1 LFRPVGPLQ
10 LFLTRGADIRRAVH
24 PTTQVSGG
32 SEILLSSRKES
43 IFGAGVL
50 PAGQDV
56 CHAGVGRHR
65 APARD
70 QERNQLVDATEARR
84 LGYQSS
90 GEVAEMLGV
99 TLRTL
104 RYYEEQGLV
113 TPSRTDKGTR
123 YYSDFAVQ
131 RLEVC
136 VRLAAVGV
144 PIKTLRQLA
153 TIRPSSA
160 TGEESSHQLAEVFAS
175 IRADLRASLAN
186 LRYLLSDLEKT
197 ERLVR
202 TCWDCPLRPNRTD
215 CPDCPCEQQIDSAFI
230 LHLTWDDNRPEPVE
244 PHLSQAARALTPPD
258 PPTPD
263 AQRLEH

>member
-1 LFRPVGPLQ
+1 M
-10 LFLTRGADIRRAVH
+10 A
-24 PTTQVSGG
+24 
-32 SEILLSSRKES
+32 
-43 IFGAGVL
+43 
-50 PAGQDV
+50 
-56 CHAGVGRHR
+56 
-65 APARD
+65 APART
-70 QERNQLVDATEARR
+70 EEGSQLVDATEARR

-90 GEVAEMLGV
+90 GEVAELLGV

-144 PIKTLRQLA
+144 PIRTLKQLA
-153 TIRPSSA
+153 TTRPSSA
-160 TGEESSHQLAEVFAS
+160 SGEESSHQLAEIFAS

-202 TCWDCPLRPNRTD
+202 TCWDCPNRPNRLD
-215 CPDCPCEQQIDSAFI
+215 CPDCPCEKQIDSAFI
-230 LHLTWDDNRPEPVE
+230 LHLTWDDNRPEPAE
-244 PHLSQAARALTPPD
+244 PHLSRVVRLSTTQQPDTPED
-258 PPTPD
+258 
-263 AQRLEH
+263 

>member
-1 LFRPVGPLQ
+1 M
-10 LFLTRGADIRRAVH
+10 
-24 PTTQVSGG
+24 
-32 SEILLSSRKES
+32 
-43 IFGAGVL
+43 
-50 PAGQDV
+50 
-56 CHAGVGRHR
+56 
-65 APARD
+65 
-70 QERNQLVDATEARR
+70 DATEARR

-90 GEVAEMLGV
+90 GEVAELLGV

-144 PIKTLRQLA
+144 PIKTLKQLA
-153 TIRPSSA
+153 GTRPASA
-160 TGEESSHQLAEVFAS
+160 SGEESSHQLVETFAS

-202 TCWDCPLRPNRTD
+202 TCWACPNRPNRLD
-215 CPDCPCEQQIDSAFI
+215 CPECPCEKEIDSAFI
-230 LHLTWDDNRPEPVE
+230 LHLTWDDNRPPPTE
-244 PHLSQAARALTPPD
+244 PHLSRAVRLSTTQPPD
-258 PPTPD
+258 TPED
-263 AQRLEH
+263 

>member
-1 LFRPVGPLQ
+1 M
-10 LFLTRGADIRRAVH
+10 
-24 PTTQVSGG
+24 
-32 SEILLSSRKES
+32 
-43 IFGAGVL
+43 
-50 PAGQDV
+50 
-56 CHAGVGRHR
+56 
-65 APARD
+65 
-70 QERNQLVDATEARR
+70 DATEARR

-99 TLRTL
+99 TLRTV

-144 PIKTLRQLA
+144 PIKTLKQLA
-153 TIRPSSA
+153 TTRPSSNS
-160 TGEESSHQLAEVFAS
+160 GEESSHQLAEIFAS
-175 IRADLRASLAN
+175 IRSDLRASLAN

-202 TCWDCPLRPNRTD
+202 TCWDCPFRPNRID
-215 CPDCPCEQQIDSAFI
+215 CPDCPCEKQIDSAFI
-230 LHLTWDDNRPEPVE
+230 LHLTWDDNRPDPVE
-244 PHLSQAARALTPPD
+244 PHLSRAVRAAGTESDDTP
-258 PPTPD
+258 
-263 AQRLEH
+263 AH